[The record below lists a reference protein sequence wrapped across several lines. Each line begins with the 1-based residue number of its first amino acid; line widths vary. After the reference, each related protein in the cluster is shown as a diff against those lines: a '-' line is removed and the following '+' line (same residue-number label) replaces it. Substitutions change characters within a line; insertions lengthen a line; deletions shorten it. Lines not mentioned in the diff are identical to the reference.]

1 MKNARKLGEFISN
14 TSSGQ
19 SINYYS
25 HDKKPHGKLGERFEK
40 HFMQQE
46 SFSNQRNM

>member
-1 MKNARKLGEFISN
+1 MQRLAKTGDENARKLGEFISN

-25 HDKKPHGKLGERFEK
+25 HDKKNLMENLVKDLK
-40 HFMQQE
+40 KYFM
-46 SFSNQRNM
+46 

>member
-1 MKNARKLGEFISN
+1 MQRLAKTGDENAHKLGEFIST

-25 HDKKPHGKLGERFEK
+25 HDKKTHGKLRVRFEK
-40 HFMQQE
+40 YFM
-46 SFSNQRNM
+46 